1 MLFRLYLQIKKTTIL
16 RTSMFIFLHFSQ
28 NACKISW
35 KTYIGFCNVC
45 NRSILQRWGRLV
57 ICGEIIT
64 TFKIRGL
71 VFLTLSIFG
80 EVIPKYLQNMQA
92 QEWNDPDMVSIF
104 NFRLY
109 VTLMRRKLFFIFLI
123 KTLFIIILIADMPL
137 IIYILI
143 TNVSLNN
150 A

>member
-1 MLFRLYLQIKKTTIL
+1 MWRNYYDVQDSWSSVLDIVDFWGSNSK
-16 RTSMFIFLHFSQ
+16 IF
-28 NACKISW
+28 
-35 KTYIGFCNVC
+35 T
-45 NRSILQRWGRLV
+45 
-57 ICGEIIT
+57 
-64 TFKIRGL
+64 
-71 VFLTLSIFG
+71 
-80 EVIPKYLQNMQA
+80 KYA
-92 QEWNDPDMVSIF
+92 GPGGWNDPDMVSIF

-109 VTLMRRKLFFIFLI
+109 VSLMRRKLFFIFLI

>member
-1 MLFRLYLQIKKTTIL
+1 MWLLIYEEVICTKNDSKLKNTFSTISSNKKTTIL
-16 RTSMFIFLHFSQ
+16 RTSMFIFLQVSH
-28 NACKISW
+28 NAWKISW

-92 QEWNDPDMVSIF
+92 QADGMTRTWQVYLTF
-104 NFRLY
+104 
-109 VTLMRRKLFFIFLI
+109 VFI
-123 KTLFIIILIADMPL
+123 
-137 IIYILI
+137 
-143 TNVSLNN
+143 
-150 A
+150 